1 LTEHPTPASGHDP
14 SAHAPATPSTGTLF
28 YLFGDRVAP
37 AAGRLGGTVVP
48 YVGTKVKSDDLAG
61 TVLAATIWGL
71 RQAGLLKLE
80 EVTTKSLGMFKQQ
93 HIALAMVGTPSL
105 RTGYDDLVLR
115 GVGGG
120 ARNAY
125 DVVYTWYGSDVADPA
140 GRLLGVAEQEM
151 VQLGLADAVDAG
163 RGAIAGKLL
172 GNTKV
177 EPNRQRIG
185 TMWAA
190 FEQAHAGWQ
199 MFQQS
204 EPTMAT
210 TLLTSCRKA
219 IKNRQDTD

>member
-1 LTEHPTPASGHDP
+1 MTEHPTPG
-14 SAHAPATPSTGTLF
+14 ATPSTGTLF

-48 YVGTKVKSDDLAG
+48 YAGTKVKSDDLAA
-61 TVLAATIWGL
+61 TVLAASVWGL

-80 EVTTKSLGMFKQQ
+80 EVTTKSMGMFKQQ
-93 HIALAMVGTPSL
+93 HVALAMVGTPAL
-105 RTGYDDLVLR
+105 HTGYDDLVLR

-120 ARNAY
+120 AKNAY
-125 DVVYTWYGSDVADPA
+125 DVAHKWYGKDVTDPA
-140 GRLLGVAEQEM
+140 GKLLGVAEQEM

-163 RGAIAGKLL
+163 RGAISSKLL
-172 GNTKV
+172 GNTRV
-177 EPNRQRIG
+177 EPNHERIG
-185 TMWAA
+185 LMWSA

-204 EPTMAT
+204 EPSMAA
-210 TLLTSCRKA
+210 TLLSSCRKA